1 MVIYLIFSLVVI
13 GALGVR
19 LYQLGLV
26 WTQEFMQDKGLSKRI
41 NRILL
46 ILFYLFNSG
55 LLLISVYIWNYEQ
68 AQLIYALHRI
78 GVALIGISLLHI
90 ANTIGFLIIFYF
102 GETR

>member
-1 MVIYLIFSLVVI
+1 MEIYLIISLVVI
-13 GALGVR
+13 GVLGIR

-26 WTQEFMQDKGLSKRI
+26 WTLEFMTDKEQSKRI

-46 ILFYLFNSG
+46 VLFYLFNAG
-55 LLLISVYIWNYEQ
+55 ILLISVYVWNYEQ

-78 GVALIGISLLHI
+78 GLALIGISVLHI
-90 ANTIGFLIIFYF
+90 ANTISFLIIFYF